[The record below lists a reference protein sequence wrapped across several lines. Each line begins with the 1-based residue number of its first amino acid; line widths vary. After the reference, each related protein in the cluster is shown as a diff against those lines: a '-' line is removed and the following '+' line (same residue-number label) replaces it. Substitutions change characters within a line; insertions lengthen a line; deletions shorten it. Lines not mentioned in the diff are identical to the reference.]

1 MSVKLLFPLGLPT
14 TLQQTV
20 HVQVGEHCADKA
32 ISKHRLVCGFGQTR
46 MISSKEIIFASG
58 DGLRPGV
65 DAEIVV
71 AWPRLLDDRIP
82 LQLFLQVTI
91 NGSQDNVTEARIR
104 SYDFRTR
111 RPKEVSSDQNQSA
124 MEAPRG
130 EFREPSRERFRADF

>member
-1 MSVKLLFPLGLPT
+1 MINVRGPEHRTQRPPRWYPIS
-14 TLQQTV
+14 LQLRY
-20 HVQVGEHCADKA
+20 KA
-32 ISKHRLVCGFGQTR
+32 ISNHRLVCGFGQTR

-82 LQLFLQVTI
+82 LQLVLQVTI
-91 NGSQDNVTEARIR
+91 TGSQDNVTEARIR

-111 RPKEVSSDQNQSA
+111 RPKEV
-124 MEAPRG
+124 E
-130 EFREPSRERFRADF
+130 